1 MGYYGLCE
9 GKLIEPEYAGSR
21 RQEVENMSSRNALLL
36 TRMVVFSAAFGVLCA
51 IGCAQT
57 QTTDNRTTSESPLLQ
72 LREMDM
78 HLHAGMERPV
88 PLDEWVEL
96 AASDGRKAMLLL
108 DHIELYRKTQAEY
121 ESWAREDGFR
131 LWYPV
136 GSAGHKALMAD
147 FDRVAKKRRGDLLIF
162 KGWEIDSRELDGDL
176 ETEPMRMADVLGW
189 HISPNNGGEAPDG
202 QLLIKR
208 AKQLQALQK
217 EFPVPMILFHPF
229 SMRIENIVNTAQ
241 KQGRDISTITVEEY
255 RFFQPG
261 EQEQLAEVL
270 RGRSIYVEIN
280 RAYEGCWK
288 NPVVREAFIAD
299 IRPLAEAGV
308 QFTIGTD
315 HHGLREAQQPFH
327 PEEYCGEL
335 GVTPENANGI
345 IRELRLK
352 R

>member
-1 MGYYGLCE
+1 
-9 GKLIEPEYAGSR
+9 
-21 RQEVENMSSRNALLL
+21 MSSRNALSL
-36 TRMVVFSAAFGVLCA
+36 TRMAVFFVAFGILCV

-57 QTTDNRTTSESPLLQ
+57 QTADNRTTSESALFQ

-96 AASDGRKAMLLL
+96 AAADGRKALLLL

-121 ESWAREDGFR
+121 EAWAGENGFP

-147 FDRVAKKRRGDLLIF
+147 FDRVAKKRKSDLLIF

-208 AKQLQALQK
+208 AKQLKALQK
-217 EFPVPMILFHPF
+217 RFPVPMILCHPF

-241 KQGRDISTITVEEY
+241 KQGRDISTITVQEY

-261 EQEQLAEVL
+261 EQAQLAEIL
-270 RGRSIYVEIN
+270 RGTSIYVEIN

-315 HHGLREAQQPFH
+315 HHGLREARLPFH

-345 IRELRLK
+345 IRDLLLK

>member
-1 MGYYGLCE
+1 
-9 GKLIEPEYAGSR
+9 
-21 RQEVENMSSRNALLL
+21 MSSRNTSPFARLAAI
-36 TRMVVFSAAFGVLCA
+36 SAALGILCV
-51 IGCAQT
+51 IGCAQS
-57 QTTDNRTTSESPLLQ
+57 RTTNNKIMSESSRFE
-72 LREMDM
+72 LRQMDM

-88 PLDEWVEL
+88 PLDEWVDL
-96 AASDGRKAMLLL
+96 AVADGRKALLLL

-121 ESWAREDGFR
+121 EAWAKEDGLP

-147 FDRVAKKRRGDLLIF
+147 FDRVAKERKDDLLVF

-176 ETEPMRMADVLGW
+176 EVEPMRMADVLGW
-189 HISPNNGGEAPDG
+189 HISPNNGGEAPNG
-202 QLLIKR
+202 QFLIRR
-208 AKQLQALQK
+208 AKQLKELQK
-217 EFPVPMILFHPF
+217 DFPVPMILCHPF

-241 KQGRDISTITVEEY
+241 EQGRDISKITVKEY

-261 EQEQLAEVL
+261 EQEQLAEIL
-270 RGRSIYVEIN
+270 RGTSIYVEIN

-288 NPVVREAFIAD
+288 NPVVREAFLED

-315 HHGLREAQQPFH
+315 HHGLHGAQRPFH
-327 PEEYCGEL
+327 PEEYCSEL

-345 IRELRLK
+345 VRDLLAK